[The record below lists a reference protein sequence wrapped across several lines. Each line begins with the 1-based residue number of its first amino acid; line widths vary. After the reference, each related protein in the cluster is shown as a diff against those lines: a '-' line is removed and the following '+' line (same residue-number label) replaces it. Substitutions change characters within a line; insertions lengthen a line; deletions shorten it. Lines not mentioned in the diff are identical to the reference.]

1 MPSLLVSDHV
11 YEVVEIVGT
20 SKTSIEDAIQS
31 AIAKASKTVRELRWF
46 EVAQSRGQ
54 IEDGKV
60 ALYQV
65 ILKVGFTLQG

>member
-20 SKTSIEDAIQS
+20 SKTSMEDAIQS

-46 EVAQSRGQ
+46 EVVQSRGQ
-54 IEDGKV
+54 IENGNV

-65 ILKVGFTLQG
+65 VLKVGFALQG

>member
-1 MPSLLVSDHV
+1 MANLLVSDHV

-20 SKTSIEDAIQS
+20 SRTSIEDAIQS
-31 AIAKASKTVRELRWF
+31 AIAKASKTVRDLKWF
-46 EVAQSRGQ
+46 EVVQSRGQ

>member
-46 EVAQSRGQ
+46 EVVQSRGQ

-65 ILKVGFTLQG
+65 VLKIGFTLQG

>member
-1 MPSLLVSDHV
+1 MPSLLVSDHI

-46 EVAQSRGQ
+46 EVVQSRGQ

-65 ILKVGFTLQG
+65 ILKIGFTLQG

>member
-46 EVAQSRGQ
+46 EVVQSRGQ
-54 IEDGKV
+54 IENGKV

-65 ILKVGFTLQG
+65 ILKIGFTLQG